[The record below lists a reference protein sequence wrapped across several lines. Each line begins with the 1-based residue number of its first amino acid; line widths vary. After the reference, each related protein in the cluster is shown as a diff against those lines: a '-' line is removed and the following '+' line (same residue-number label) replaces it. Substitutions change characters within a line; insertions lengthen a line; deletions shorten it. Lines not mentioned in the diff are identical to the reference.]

1 MISNISA
8 PFNMQIINSLHPE
21 CWSLEVENL
30 GDLRNYIINFNKE
43 SFKHLSLSGADQRIY
58 IVAVM
63 R

>member
-1 MISNISA
+1 MIGNISA

-21 CWSLEVENL
+21 CWSLEVEN
-30 GDLRNYIINFNKE
+30 LRNYIINFNKE